1 MLSEF
6 KDLRQYPDE
15 DRRRLFT
22 DKDFSL
28 YVWYR
33 EGRLSGF
40 ELCYDKQAEEKA
52 LLWTV
57 DHGFSWHTVEDGE
70 TEPYSMKASAIL
82 TSPQAALA
90 PNLIEDFGRAAG
102 DLEPEIRDLVLEKLG
117 QSTK

>member
-6 KDLRQYPDE
+6 KNLRQYPDE
-15 DRRRLFT
+15 DMRRLFT

-33 EGRLSGF
+33 EGKLIGF

-52 LLWTV
+52 FLWTV
-57 DHGFSWHTVEDGE
+57 DHGFSQHTVEDGE
-70 TEPYSMKASAIL
+70 SEPYSMKASAIL

-90 PNLIEDFGRAAG
+90 PNLIADFGNAAG
-102 DLEPEIRDLVLEKLG
+102 DLEPAIRDLVLEKIE